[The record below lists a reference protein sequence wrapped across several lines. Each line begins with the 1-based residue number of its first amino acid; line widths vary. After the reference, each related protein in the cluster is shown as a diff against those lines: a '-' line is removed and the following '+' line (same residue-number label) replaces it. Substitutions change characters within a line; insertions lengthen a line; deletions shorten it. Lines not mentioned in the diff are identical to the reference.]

1 MLFPLLFRHNQS
13 SDLSISRS
21 YPTAGFLINKLFIFL
36 ERGGFDRPR
45 TPEPPW
51 NSSHDV
57 ITKPLYHPT
66 PPGVRGQVEERD
78 LYGAA
83 AGYANHNQALLR
95 NTVSIKKNICI
106 LHSFTLLDHCWCF
119 QILKRSFL
127 TNSFFLCACSSC
139 SFSRLEDDGTYS
151 KLI

>member
-95 NTVSIKKNICI
+95 NTVSMKRTICI
-106 LHSFTLLDHCWCF
+106 LHSSALARSLLVFSDFTKKFPHE
-119 QILKRSFL
+119 QFL
-127 TNSFFLCACSSC
+127 FVCSSC
-139 SFSRLEDDGTYS
+139 SFSKLEDDGTCS